1 MTIDTACSSSLVTV
15 HLACESLRK
24 GETELALAGG
34 VNLILQ
40 PYISIGYSK
49 SKMLSPDG
57 RCRFGDAHANGYV
70 RSEGAGVILLKS
82 LRRAVADGDPIYA
95 VVLGSAVNNDGQAG
109 LFVAP
114 SEQGQQAVLRQAY
127 RNAGVDPA
135 KVHYV
140 EAHGTGTAV
149 GDPVEIQALAAVL
162 GKGRAKD
169 RPLSVGSVKTNIG
182 HTEAASGLAGLI
194 KAALCL
200 KHRVIPPSL
209 HLRTPNPNIP
219 WHDLPLRIPQAMIRL
234 RTDSEL
240 ALAGVNSF
248 GVTGTNAHLV
258 LREAPQQSAV
268 NGRSKTEDRSSDSI
282 FALPLSAPRPDALEK
297 MSQVWAAFLAEDDT
311 VDQRLRDICYTAS
324 VRRSH
329 HNHRATFI
337 GKNREELVDKL
348 QAFGARQ
355 HDLDPARS
363 RRNGIDKL
371 VFVFSGQGPQWFAMG
386 KQLLD
391 RETIYRGVI
400 EQCDQLLRRY
410 ATWSLLEE
418 LTANESQ
425 SRLDQT
431 EIAQPAIF
439 ALQVGVAA
447 LWRSWGIVPDAVV
460 GHSVGEVAA
469 ACVAGALDLEQAIR
483 LIFHRGRL
491 LQGATGQG
499 KMAAAALTL
508 EEAERLIADYRGRLV
523 IAAINSP
530 GSVVVSGEGEALQ
543 EVLNLLEQR
552 RKYCRFLPVNYAF
565 HSPQVEP
572 YRRELVQALGGL
584 KPVRARIPLLST
596 VTGKAAA
603 GDDLD
608 PEYWGQNLRQRV
620 EFVAAIDALIHAGH
634 KLFVEIGPHP
644 VLGVSIS
651 ECLRHR
657 GADGNVLASLRR
669 GNYERQTML
678 EALAALYCGGR
689 SVDWAGL
696 YPEGGRCVRLPPYS
710 WQRERFWLD
719 ETEPQSRRTPVPTQ
733 RENRIRSFLGRPISS
748 SVHPG
753 THFWE
758 LNLQEHSKE
767 LLNDHRI
774 QNVVVLPG
782 AAIIEMFLAAAVEAF
797 GAGSHVV
804 ENVEFK
810 QALIPRDDATTAVQL
825 VLSET
830 MPGNLSC
837 QLLSRSRATGDAN
850 GSWNLHAAGVIDLG
864 GGEASPALHDPP
876 QSLQP
881 RFAGAIDGTDFYRR
895 MQERG
900 FQYGPGFQ
908 GIEAVYLRDDE
919 ALGKLRPPLPVRGS
933 PLPVDILDACFQL
946 LVALAGR
953 INGDAESESAFLP
966 VGFDRLQVYGPCGAD
981 SVLWAH
987 AISRADPPTPD
998 GRFAGDIFL
1007 VGDDGRVIAEIHGLR
1022 LQRLLGDFWQD
1033 ISDCFYE
1040 IEWMSLR
1047 RARAVT
1053 SAEPK
1058 AANLE
1063 KGWLI
1068 FADRGGVGEALSS
1081 ALRVRGAYCA
1091 LIHAGDKYEALPDGG
1106 FKIDPT
1112 RREDFIRLWKEA
1124 LPADASPCQG
1134 IVHLWAIDAAFKDEA
1149 DAAGLD
1155 NAQQLACG
1163 SALHIVQV
1171 SASA

>member
-1 MTIDTACSSSLVTV
+1 M
-15 HLACESLRK
+15 
-24 GETELALAGG
+24 
-34 VNLILQ
+34 
-40 PYISIGYSK
+40 
-49 SKMLSPDG
+49 
-57 RCRFGDAHANGYV
+57 
-70 RSEGAGVILLKS
+70 
-82 LRRAVADGDPIYA
+82 
-95 VVLGSAVNNDGQAG
+95 
-109 LFVAP
+109 
-114 SEQGQQAVLRQAY
+114 
-127 RNAGVDPA
+127 
-135 KVHYV
+135 
-140 EAHGTGTAV
+140 
-149 GDPVEIQALAAVL
+149 
-162 GKGRAKD
+162 
-169 RPLSVGSVKTNIG
+169 
-182 HTEAASGLAGLI
+182 
-194 KAALCL
+194 
-200 KHRVIPPSL
+200 
-209 HLRTPNPNIP
+209 RT
-219 WHDLPLRIPQAMIRL
+219 W
-234 RTDSEL
+234 
-240 ALAGVNSF
+240 SF
-248 GVTGTNAHLV
+248 E
-258 LREAPQQSAV
+258 EAPQQSAV

-282 FALPLSAPRPDALEK
+282 FVLPLSAPRPDALEK

-337 GKNREELVDKL
+337 GKSREELVDKL

-830 MPGNLSC
+830 MPGSLSC

-850 GSWNLHAAGVIDLG
+850 GSWNLHAAGVIELG
-864 GGEASPALHDPP
+864 GGEASPAHA
-876 QSLQP
+876 
-881 RFAGAIDGTDFYRR
+881 R
-895 MQERG
+895 
-900 FQYGPGFQ
+900 
-908 GIEAVYLRDDE
+908 
-919 ALGKLRPPLPVRGS
+919 S
-933 PLPVDILDACFQL
+933 P
-946 LVALAGR
+946 
-953 INGDAESESAFLP
+953 S
-966 VGFDRLQVYGPCGAD
+966 
-981 SVLWAH
+981 
-987 AISRADPPTPD
+987 
-998 GRFAGDIFL
+998 
-1007 VGDDGRVIAEIHGLR
+1007 
-1022 LQRLLGDFWQD
+1022 
-1033 ISDCFYE
+1033 
-1040 IEWMSLR
+1040 
-1047 RARAVT
+1047 
-1053 SAEPK
+1053 K
-1058 AANLE
+1058 
-1063 KGWLI
+1063 
-1068 FADRGGVGEALSS
+1068 
-1081 ALRVRGAYCA
+1081 
-1091 LIHAGDKYEALPDGG
+1091 
-1106 FKIDPT
+1106 
-1112 RREDFIRLWKEA
+1112 
-1124 LPADASPCQG
+1124 PA
-1134 IVHLWAIDAAFKDEA
+1134 AAFRRR
-1149 DAAGLD
+1149 
-1155 NAQQLACG
+1155 
-1163 SALHIVQV
+1163 HRRH
-1171 SASA
+1171 